1 MSDEVMVVARARLRA
16 GEAGRLM
23 EAAGGFVAAS
33 RAEPGCLEYALY
45 VSATEFEE
53 IATVERWATPAAAEA
68 HMAAPHTQRFLAL
81 AAECLAGPPS
91 IRSFPVG
98 RAAA

>member
-1 MSDEVMVVARARLRA
+1 MGEVFVVARARLRA

-33 RAEPGCLEYALY
+33 RAEPGCLEYGLY

-53 IATVERWATPAAAEA
+53 LATVERWASPAAFEA
-68 HMAAPHTQRFLAL
+68 HMGAGHTRAFLAL
-81 AAECLAGPPS
+81 AAECLAGPAE
-91 IRSFPVG
+91 IRSFPT
-98 RAAA
+98 A

>member
-23 EAAGGFVAAS
+23 EAVGGFVAAS

-53 IATVERWATPAAAEA
+53 IATVERWATQAAAEA
-68 HMAAPHTQRFLAL
+68 HMAAPHTLHFLAL
-81 AAECLAGPPS
+81 AAECLAGPPA
-91 IRSFPVG
+91 IRSFPLG

>member
-16 GEAGRLM
+16 GQAGRLM
-23 EAAGGFVAAS
+23 AAAGGFVAAT

-53 IATVERWATPAAAEA
+53 LATVERWSSAAAAEA
-68 HMAAPHTQRFLAL
+68 HLAAPHTRRFLAL
-81 AAECLAGPPS
+81 AAECLAGPPT
-91 IRSFPVG
+91 IRSVPLG
-98 RAAA
+98 